1 MHRADEGY
9 SRPRHLAVRRLALI
23 PITGPE
29 QEPCEER
36 GADMYMMREVYQAER
51 GKAPE
56 IVAAFKTLDQWF
68 EKAGYTNRRIYVDY
82 TGPMDT
88 VVYQWEFE
96 SLDEYFTMERGTF
109 IEPDEDAQALID
121 AMNTNARSG
130 YKEIYEVI
138 K

>member
-1 MHRADEGY
+1 
-9 SRPRHLAVRRLALI
+9 
-23 PITGPE
+23 
-29 QEPCEER
+29 
-36 GADMYMMREVYQAER
+36 MREVYQAER

-56 IVAAFKTLDQWF
+56 IVAAFKILDQWF

-88 VVYQWEFE
+88 VVYQWELE

-109 IEPDEDAQALID
+109 IEPDKDTQALID

-130 YKEIYEVI
+130 LQGDLRGYRVANRSRSTAGVAPCGRRCVRTWQDPGVGTIRGVPGPHG
-138 K
+138 